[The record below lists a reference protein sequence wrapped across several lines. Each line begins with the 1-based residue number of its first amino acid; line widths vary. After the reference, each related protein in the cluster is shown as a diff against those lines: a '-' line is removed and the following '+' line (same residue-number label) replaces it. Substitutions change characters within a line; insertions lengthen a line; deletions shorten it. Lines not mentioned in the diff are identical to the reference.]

1 MTRRTLTGYR
11 GEKYKAWECREH
23 HLGRAGNGC
32 KGRTIRETELMA
44 AICAETGCEEADVER
59 FLPEIERVEVWMDS
73 VTVKRPAAP
82 AKPQP
87 VQGKFT
93 ACFSRKP

>member
-1 MTRRTLTGYR
+1 MAKSGV
-11 GEKYKAWECREH
+11 
-23 HLGRAGNGC
+23 NGC
-32 KGRTIRETELMA
+32 KGRNIRETELMA

-59 FLPEIERVEVWMDS
+59 FLPEIERIEVWMGS
-73 VTVKRPAAP
+73 VTVKRPVAP

-93 ACFSRKP
+93 A